1 MERLPEP
8 TFLKDLNNKEYLE
21 QLLRSLRNN
30 LELLEDSVSKLDT
43 KVYTCSILNPSGTPT
58 ISNSS
63 GNFISTLT
71 LSSTGVLD
79 IVLSNGIV
87 KNTPSIIITPL
98 DTFCVSKVEY
108 TSETELT
115 VSTIDLAGTPTNCS
129 FNLLL
134 TKN

>member
-8 TFLKDLNNKEYLE
+8 TFLKDLNNKEYIE

-30 LELLEDSVSKLDT
+30 LELLEDSVSKLNT
-43 KVYTCSILNPSGTPT
+43 KVYTCSVLNPAGTPT
-58 ISNSS
+58 ITNSS
-63 GNFISTLT
+63 GNFISTIT

-79 IVLSNGIV
+79 IVLNDGIV
-87 KNTPSIIITPL
+87 KSTPSILITPL
-98 DTFCVSKVEY
+98 DTFCVGKVEY
-108 TSETELT
+108 TSETEIT
-115 VSTIDLAGTPTNCS
+115 ISTADLSGTPINCS